1 MNEEDDDDSSNIM
14 IFKFLKEFVTIF
26 FTGKNAA
33 DSRDDNNCEL
43 VGTFSLVTQGIL
55 GLLCLLSLLVKRY
68 YEYPMRRTWCVWFFD
83 VLKQVLG
90 AIGIHIFNVV
100 LSVIKGYDI
109 LAIAFDDTKEDPC
122 DWYFLSIVFDCTV
135 GVLIFYF
142 VFTAVNIFCSEHL
155 KMTQI
160 ESGKYGS
167 DLNNPSMIAYIKQ
180 LAIYIG
186 SLTVTK
192 VIIYIIMEC
201 FDEQLLWITS
211 HILLGWLDK
220 YPDEITIF
228 VVMFVVPVFMN
239 CLQLVSVD
247 SIISYG
253 PISDVSRGTHIQDGT
268 SREAALGRDR
278 QLINYSDYLH
288 MYSQKDR
295 TLSQD
300 ILKYYGTFND

>member
-1 MNEEDDDDSSNIM
+1 MNEGDEGDSNNRM
-14 IFKFLKEFVTIF
+14 MYKTLKEFLIIF
-26 FTGKNAA
+26 FVSGNAPETGG
-33 DSRDDNNCEL
+33 DNSCEL

-100 LSVIKGYDI
+100 LSVLKGYNI
-109 LAIAFDDTKEDPC
+109 LVTLDDTKEDPC

-142 VFTAVNIFCSEHL
+142 VFVSINAFCSQHL
-155 KMTQI
+155 KITQI

-167 DLNNPSMIAYIKQ
+167 DPNNPSIIAYIRQ

-186 SLTVTK
+186 SLAVTK

-201 FDEQLLWITS
+201 FDEQLLWVTS
-211 HILLGWLDK
+211 HILLSWLDK

-228 VVMFVVPVFMN
+228 VVMFIVPVFMN

-253 PISDVSRGTHIQDGT
+253 PIGEISQGTHIQGGNF
-268 SREAALGRDR
+268 REIACFGER
-278 QLINYSDYLH
+278 QPRNFSDYLH
-288 MYSQKDR
+288 MYNQKDR

-300 ILKYYGTFND
+300 ILKNYGTFND